1 MAKRNR
7 SPLRFMFLLV
17 VCAFALFSGCQRAE
31 EGKKA
36 DGQQAA
42 TQWPKFH
49 EGRGKVLAV
58 IPERHRLVIDHEAI
72 PTIPMEAMTMSYQV
86 YPPDLLAGIHQGDE
100 VHFRLQ
106 ETEKDLFIVEIE
118 KMAPQEKT
126 PGSQQP

>member
-7 SPLRFMFLLV
+7 NPIRLMFLLV
-17 VCAFALFSGCQRAE
+17 VCFSPLFSGCQRAE
-31 EGKKA
+31 EGKQA
-36 DGQQAA
+36 EGQQAA

-86 YPPDLLAGIHQGDE
+86 YPPDLLEGIHQGDE

-106 ETEKDLFIVEIE
+106 ETEKNLSIVAIE
-118 KMAPQEKT
+118 KTPPQEKA
-126 PGSQQP
+126 PGSQSP